1 MSSFSTLTPPTD
13 PGAPAP
19 LNPSRRRRKR
29 HLSTAALLGLTL
41 AVGGVGGGAA
51 GATLAAGW
59 NTPATTVVTA
69 QTIAQTTPANV
80 AGAVLSSAGP
90 SVVEI
95 TTSTQIGRRQGM
107 LSGVGSGVV
116 VDTDGLN
123 LTNRHVV
130 EGASS
135 VTVEFSSGE
144 TRTATVLDVDSTY
157 DLALL
162 QVAGMPAG
170 VAAATLG
177 DSDDVEVGATAIA
190 IGSPFGLEQSVTQGI
205 VSAVDRTWL
214 GSGTQLDGL
223 IQTDTPINPGN
234 SGGPL
239 LNEAGEVIGIN
250 TMIESPVEGNVGV
263 GFALPINVA
272 VEAFALLGAI
282 ENVDA

>member
-1 MSSFSTLTPPTD
+1 VRVPGQGRTGEPVGVRDSSGRDEPLLVD
-13 PGAPAP
+13 PDPVVGQIFQELRLVA
-19 LNPSRRRRKR
+19 RRDE
-29 HLSTAALLGLTL
+29 
-41 AVGGVGGGAA
+41 
-51 GATLAAGW
+51 LAAD
-59 NTPATTVVTA
+59 PAV
-69 QTIAQTTPANV
+69 
-80 AGAVLSSAGP
+80 
-90 SVVEI
+90 
-95 TTSTQIGRRQGM
+95 
-107 LSGVGSGVV
+107 GVGSGVV
-116 VDTDGLN
+116 VDTDGLI

-239 LNEAGEVIGIN
+239 LNEVGEVIGIN

-272 VEAFALLGAI
+272 VEAFAQLEAI